1 MLELLLVG
9 HTHYRV
15 FNFRYSLGKPLG
27 VHSFLQL
34 KEQVEKME
42 CDLDEWKSH
51 IEQSRGKFYE
61 LNYFTARQLSLICQ
75 VLSSQSHMGVS
86 DSFPENWF
94 TNLLQSISPIVRR
107 EFVIAIVRDIIKK
120 KEGED
125 GLILGLPTSPPERS
139 DSLSGSDIGIKDT
152 MLPLSPITQ
161 VDELNESEREIL
173 EELRNEEYS
182 DELILKGMSLRGSD
196 FNAVYDYCINNSH
209 LDVHSEPLQS
219 GIPRP
224 SRKESDSGG
233 NPVIDRIH
241 EEGFSVELAV
251 EAYKL
256 YGEDVDAALEYCL
269 KNEAKD
275 LVSPLMM
282 EPQNM
287 TGSNIRYVCSMI
299 QKCA

>member
-27 VHSFLQL
+27 VHSFAQL

-42 CDLDEWKSH
+42 CDLDKWKSH

-75 VLSSQSHMGVS
+75 VLSSQSHKGVS

-107 EFVIAIVRDIIKK
+107 ECVSAIVQDIIQK

-125 GLILGLPTSPPERS
+125 YLILGLPTSSPERF
-139 DSLSGSDIGIKDT
+139 DSLSGSDIGVKDT
-152 MLPLSPITQ
+152 MSPLSPITQ
-161 VDELNESEREIL
+161 VDELNESERKIL
-173 EELRNEEYS
+173 DELIIDEYS
-182 DELILKGMSLRGSD
+182 VELILKGLSIRGSD
-196 FNAVYDYCINNSH
+196 FSAVADYCVENSH
-209 LDVHSEPLQS
+209 QDVHSEPLQN

-224 SRKESDSGG
+224 SRRASDSGG
-233 NPVIDRIH
+233 NPVIDRIQ

-256 YGEDVDAALEYCL
+256 YGEDIDAALEYCL
-269 KNEAKD
+269 KNETKD
-275 LVSPLMM
+275 LVSPLMI

-287 TGSNIRYVCSMI
+287 TSSNKRYVFL
-299 QKCA
+299 